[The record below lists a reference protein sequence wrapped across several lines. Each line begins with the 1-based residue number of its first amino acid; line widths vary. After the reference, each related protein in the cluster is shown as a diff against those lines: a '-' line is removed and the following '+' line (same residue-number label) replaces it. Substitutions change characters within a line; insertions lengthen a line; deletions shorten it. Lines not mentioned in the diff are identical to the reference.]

1 MLGDGNRQRRAFF
14 GIGGGTK
21 FVKQYQ

>member
-1 MLGDGNRQRRAFF
+1 MNFLDF

-21 FVKQYQ
+21 FGS